1 MSSSDGVGRADAA
14 PPGDLNGSRRKFASG
29 TFYDQES
36 FSFTH
41 TMNLSLLH
49 ERRMPEPYLT
59 RARKVRRKKNFQ
71 KASSRELS
79 DRNWAMK

>member
-1 MSSSDGVGRADAA
+1 MGSSDGVGRADAS
-14 PPGDLNGSRRKFASG
+14 PQGDLNGSRRKFASG

-41 TMNLSLLH
+41 TMNISLLH

-59 RARKVRRKKNFQ
+59 RARKVRRKKHFFS
-71 KASSRELS
+71 KSFISGT
-79 DRNWAMK
+79 K